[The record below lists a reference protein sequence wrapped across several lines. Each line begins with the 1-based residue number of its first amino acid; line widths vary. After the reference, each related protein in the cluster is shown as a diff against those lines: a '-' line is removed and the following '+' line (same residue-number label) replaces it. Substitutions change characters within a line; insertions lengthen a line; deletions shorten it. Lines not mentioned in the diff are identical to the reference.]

1 MNKIKVVAITDIEH
15 SAPRIPN
22 LLSYFD
28 SNKYDLYLIGANYSE
43 YLSSEDLPKKFNRVK
58 LSLFKRKINIF
69 SSLKK
74 NIENSSIIN
83 NNEVKKS
90 KIYLIIRRTIVKCL
104 LFLSFPDQYFF
115 TINNYIN
122 EFKKLKIRGDILL
135 ISSSPYPTSH
145 IAAYN
150 IKTNSDM
157 NIKWIADYRDLWSL
171 NSNYSFNKL
180 RLFFDKKYEKK
191 IMKSADKIV
200 TVSKPWALKQ
210 ASFLKRHIDIVPNGY
225 TVIGNGDTVIEKRPE
240 TTNQLPRLKN
250 DKIYILYVG
259 AIYFNSQ
266 DVLLFFDSIEN
277 LITENIEVH
286 FIGNYSHELEYIIN
300 KRNLGSNVKQIGKFS
315 RNESQ
320 KLQKKYDYLL
330 FFDLK
335 NDDGWILLKFYE
347 YIGANKPII
356 CIGGIKETAHKQ
368 ILKKINRG
376 KVLID
381 KEQIVNFF
389 TTIKKDNKDQIN
401 EEESYEYSYPIQSKK
416 MEKLIESLYNN
427 K

>member
-1 MNKIKVVAITDIEH
+1 MNKIKVIAITDIEH

-28 SNKYDLYLIGANYSE
+28 SNKYELYLIGANYSD
-43 YLSSEDLPKKFNRVK
+43 YLTSEDLPEKFNRVK

-74 NIENSSIIN
+74 NIEDSSILKN
-83 NNEVKKS
+83 NVAKKS
-90 KIYLIIRRTIVKCL
+90 RFYLIIRRTIIKYL

-122 EFKKLKIRGDILL
+122 EFKKLKITGDVLL

-145 IAAYN
+145 IAAYK

-157 NIKWIADYRDLWSL
+157 DLKWIADYRDLWSL

-180 RLFFDKKYEKK
+180 RFFFDRKYEQK

-210 ASFLKRHIDIVPNGY
+210 ASFLKRHIDVVPNGY
-225 TVIGNGDTVIEKRPE
+225 TIIEKRSE
-240 TTNQLPRLKN
+240 IISQLPGLEN

-266 DVLLFFDSIEN
+266 DVLLFFESIEN
-277 LITENIEVH
+277 LNLENIEVH
-286 FIGNYSHELEYIIN
+286 FIGNYSYELEYIIN
-300 KRNLGSNVKQIGKFS
+300 KRNLESKVKQIGKFS

-320 KLQKKYDYLL
+320 ELQKKYDYLL

-356 CIGGIKETAHKQ
+356 CIGGARQTAHKQ

-389 TTIKKDNKDQIN
+389 STIRKENQNQIN
-401 EEESYEYSYPIQSKK
+401 VEDSYQYSYPIQSKK
-416 MEKLIESLYNN
+416 MEKLIESLY
-427 K
+427 KSQ

>member
-1 MNKIKVVAITDIEH
+1 MNKIKVIAITDIEH

-28 SNKYDLYLIGANYSE
+28 SNKYELYLIGANYSD
-43 YLSSEDLPKKFNRVK
+43 YLTSEDLPEKFNRVK

-74 NIENSSIIN
+74 NIEDSSILKN
-83 NNEVKKS
+83 NVAKKS
-90 KIYLIIRRTIVKCL
+90 RFYLIIRRTIIKYL

-122 EFKKLKIRGDILL
+122 EFKKLKITGDVLL

-145 IAAYN
+145 IAAYK

-157 NIKWIADYRDLWSL
+157 DLKWIADYRDLWSL

-180 RLFFDKKYEKK
+180 RFFFDRKYEQK

-210 ASFLKRHIDIVPNGY
+210 ASFLKRHIDVVPNGY
-225 TVIGNGDTVIEKRPE
+225 TIIEKRSE
-240 TTNQLPRLKN
+240 IISQLPGLEN

-266 DVLLFFDSIEN
+266 DVLLFFESIEN
-277 LITENIEVH
+277 LNTDNIEVH

-300 KRNLGSNVKQIGKFS
+300 KKNLESKVKQIGKFS

-320 KLQKKYDYLL
+320 ELQKKYDYLL

-356 CIGGIKETAHKQ
+356 CIGGARQTAHKQ

-389 TTIKKDNKDQIN
+389 STIRKENQNQIN
-401 EEESYEYSYPIQSKK
+401 VEDSYQYSYPIQSKK
-416 MEKLIESLYNN
+416 MEKLIESLY
-427 K
+427 KSQ

>member
-1 MNKIKVVAITDIEH
+1 MNKIKVIAITDIEH

-28 SNKYDLYLIGANYSE
+28 SNKYDLYLIGANYSD
-43 YLSSEDLPKKFNRVK
+43 YLTSEDLPEKFNRVK

-74 NIENSSIIN
+74 NFEDSSILN
-83 NNEVKKS
+83 NNEAKKS
-90 KIYLIIRRTIVKCL
+90 KFYLIIRRTIIKCL

-122 EFKKLKIRGDILL
+122 EFKKLKITGDILL

-145 IAAYN
+145 IAAYK
-150 IKTNSDM
+150 IKNNSDM
-157 NIKWIADYRDLWSL
+157 DIKWIADYRDLWSL

-180 RLFFDKKYEKK
+180 RFFFDRKYEQK

-200 TVSKPWALKQ
+200 TVSKPWAQKQ
-210 ASFLKRHIDIVPNGY
+210 ASFLKRHIDVVPNGY
-225 TVIGNGDTVIEKRPE
+225 TINKKRSE
-240 TTNQLPRLKN
+240 IISQLPGLEN

-266 DVLLFFDSIEN
+266 DVLLFFESIEN
-277 LITENIEVH
+277 LNLENIEVH
-286 FIGNYSHELEYIIN
+286 FIGNYSYELEYIIN
-300 KRNLGSNVKQIGKFS
+300 KRNLESNVKQIGKFS

-320 KLQKKYDYLL
+320 ELQKKYDYLL

-356 CIGGIKETAHKQ
+356 CIGGARQTAHKQ

-376 KVLID
+376 EVLID

-389 TTIKKDNKDQIN
+389 NTIRKDYQNQIYV
-401 EEESYEYSYPIQSKK
+401 EDSYQYSYQVQSKK
-416 MEKLIESLYNN
+416 MEKLIESLY
-427 K
+427 KSQ